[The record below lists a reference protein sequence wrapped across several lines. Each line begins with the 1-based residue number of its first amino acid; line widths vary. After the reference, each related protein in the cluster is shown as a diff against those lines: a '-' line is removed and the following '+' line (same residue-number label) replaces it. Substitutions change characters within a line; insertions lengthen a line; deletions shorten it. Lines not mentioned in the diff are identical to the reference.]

1 MSDTALASDTALDD
15 EWPDTLTTAPGA
27 DPPLPPLLAQSRA
40 SYRAYYAGRRN
51 APSRSTRTPIPAF
64 PLEPWPTAANNTSA
78 AHLLLRCPSPEQIEA
93 MVMGAGAADEAPKEE
108 EQREQDVAN
117 AVAAEE
123 EDVPADEER
132 GPVVAV
138 KHEAAK
144 RDDPMPAVGVGGRF
158 QLGSKNRPMV
168 ISEDDEEE
176 EEQEREEHENHVLS
190 ADCTNGST
198 ATRPRSLCHVRSP
211 ITLSLPPRF
220 PPISDSDLYDDMDD
234 VDDDDPQPAQAR
246 ASFAQ
251 LAENTL
257 KNSSACLFVPRTL
270 STINATWPG
279 VLDAAPCL
287 MHAVG
292 KGVSWR
298 ARIASHRTISR
309 VVSVTDTGE
318 LYDDE
323 EEDEDEMDDEDVA
336 YSEEEDEDA
345 EEENVVN
352 GDAGLDV
359 VSVPAPEGDATVT
372 SPTELLERD
381 AHHLRRS
388 FESGDLAAWAT
399 EDNAPPT
406 ADAPTAATE
415 PSVNDAPPTV
425 DAPTAVSI
433 SLTVDPTPSS
443 ITTEPA
449 LTSETALTPDT
460 PTTTST
466 TPILATTS
474 TDDAPACHVTTFDAL
489 LAAAPVHAVTVR
501 THSWA
506 SLRTPI
512 TTAVRPVVKDDP
524 VRRDSLLGTLWST
537 TTATLRRALSLG
549 RSSAASSTSF
559 GRRNGAAPAAMV

>member
-1 MSDTALASDTALDD
+1 MSDTALDD
-15 EWPDTLTTAPGA
+15 EWPDTVTTASDA
-27 DPPLPPLLAQSRA
+27 DPALPPLLARSRA

-51 APSRSTRTPIPAF
+51 TPSRSTRAPIPAF
-64 PLEPWPTAANNTSA
+64 PLEPWPTAAKNHVSA

-93 MVMGAGAADEAPKEE
+93 MVMGAGDVAEVRQEE
-108 EQREQDVAN
+108 ERVQGQDVVN

-123 EDVPADEER
+123 ENAQADADCVPVAAAQRDE
-132 GPVVAV
+132 V
-138 KHEAAK
+138 K
-144 RDDPMPAVGVGGRF
+144 RDEVKRDEPMPAVAVSGRF
-158 QLGSKNRPMV
+158 QLGSKNRPMA
-168 ISEDDEEE
+168 ISEDEEEE
-176 EEQEREEHENHVLS
+176 EEQEKAEGKTHAPT
-190 ADCTNGST
+190 ADCTGDST
-198 ATRPRSLCHVRSP
+198 TRPRSLRHVRSP
-211 ITLSLPPRF
+211 MTLSLPPRL
-220 PPISDSDLYDDMDD
+220 PPPCDSDLDDDDIND
-234 VDDDDPQPAQAR
+234 VDDDDPQSAQAR

-251 LAENTL
+251 LAENTH

-279 VLDAAPCL
+279 VLDAAPSL

-323 EEDEDEMDDEDVA
+323 EDEDDEDVA
-336 YSEEEDEDA
+336 YSEEEDE
-345 EEENVVN
+345 EEREENAAN

-359 VSVPAPEGDATVT
+359 VSIPVPDGDATAT
-372 SPTELLERD
+372 GPTVLLERD

-399 EDNAPPT
+399 EDNVPPT

-415 PSVNDAPPTV
+415 PSVNDASPTV
-425 DAPTAVSI
+425 DAPTAASS
-433 SLTVDPTPSS
+433 SLTVEPTPSS
-443 ITTEPA
+443 ITTETA
-449 LTSETALTPDT
+449 LTSDTALTPNT
-460 PTTTST
+460 PATIYTN
-466 TPILATTS
+466 PILATTS
-474 TDDAPACHVTTFDAL
+474 TDDEPACHVTTFDAL
-489 LAAAPVHAVTVR
+489 LAVAPVHAVTVR
-501 THSWA
+501 THSWS

-512 TTAVRPVVKDDP
+512 TTMVRPVVKDEP
-524 VRRDSLLGTLWST
+524 VRRDSLFGMLWST
-537 TTATLRRALSLG
+537 TTATLKRALSLG